1 MDNKH
6 NSLHLGQKYSRIF
19 VLRQYLFLEAHSM
32 PSSNAL
38 ASVRFSEQIMSAD
51 KYSSIFWCQME
62 AIVYISLCIRFFSFS
77 FSASDDCEEC
87 GNYVRHIFSIVPG
100 SLAIICL
107 LIVLLFQH
115 SHMTWRK
122 NGKTVLTTC
131 ADDYLLNTLQLPLKQ
146 LIGLTVLYRYSLL
159 RTVLSCKHMNYEE
172 DLPFV
177 MMSKMH

>member
-1 MDNKH
+1 
-6 NSLHLGQKYSRIF
+6 
-19 VLRQYLFLEAHSM
+19 
-32 PSSNAL
+32 
-38 ASVRFSEQIMSAD
+38 MSAD
-51 KYSSIFWCQME
+51 KYSSKFWCQME

-100 SLAIICL
+100 SLAIISL

-115 SHMTWRK
+115 SHTTWRK

-131 ADDYLLNTLQLPLKQ
+131 GDDYLLYTLQLPLEQ
-146 LIGLTVLYRYSLL
+146 LISPTAFIWRILL

-172 DLPFV
+172 DSPFV
-177 MMSKMH
+177 MMSKMHQGC